1 VTKAALLALMA
12 GALQDFDGPLGVAV
26 SGGGDSL
33 AALSLAATAA
43 PGRVQAATVDHRL
56 RPESAAEA
64 TLVGQIC
71 ATLSIPHQGLVW
83 DHANVTGNLQEQA
96 RLARYDLLAD
106 WARGRGLQA
115 VILGHTAED
124 QAECL
129 LMGLARAAGLDG
141 LAGMRPRFQHHG
153 ITFLR
158 PLLTARRADLRHHLM
173 GQGIDWIEDPSNDND
188 RFTRIRF
195 RKAMAALATLGLTV
209 ETLAASAQHLAQAK
223 QALDQSLVQAFQQ
236 IGQERAGALFLNS
249 SGLAELPIELQRRM
263 LSAALRW
270 ITGTPHGPR
279 GPALARALQ
288 SVLSGKD
295 ATLHG
300 VRLRCRKDQI
310 QITREAKSL
319 AHLETATHQLWDNR
333 WHLTGPHAPDLT
345 LRALGAE
352 GLRLC
357 PDWRA
362 LRLPRE
368 ALIVL
373 PAVWRGAEL
382 VAAPQARPETDWQAT
397 CRSFDLFIISH

>member
-1 VTKAALLALMA
+1 
-12 GALQDFDGPLGVAV
+12 
-26 SGGGDSL
+26 
-33 AALSLAATAA
+33 
-43 PGRVQAATVDHRL
+43 
-56 RPESAAEA
+56 
-64 TLVGQIC
+64 
-71 ATLSIPHQGLVW
+71 
-83 DHANVTGNLQEQA
+83 
-96 RLARYDLLAD
+96 
-106 WARGRGLQA
+106 
-115 VILGHTAED
+115 
-124 QAECL
+124 
-129 LMGLARAAGLDG
+129 
-141 LAGMRPRFQHHG
+141 
-153 ITFLR
+153 
-158 PLLTARRADLRHHLM
+158 M

-223 QALDQSLVQAFQQ
+223 QALDQSLVQALQQ